1 MRFGKLAVM
10 TAAVALVAACGQ
22 TGADEFA
29 EAAPEIEELAL
40 EIAGGAAE
48 GMVAQEEASAAELAQ
63 LMQGLNGEPPEFLVR
78 AKEQVR
84 QLNQAVR
91 RAVAP
96 LVKLVRETAPTLE
109 QGETRVYG
117 PRDEGN
123 VTWKLTIRRLGEK
136 HFGWRLEGKPVGAE
150 DAAYVVVVAGEVQ
163 RGLQQRPPRD
173 GATDG
178 KDRPSD
184 GDTVR
189 QGRGRIGIHLNNL
202 KSIDASFPGQGQL
215 LAGFAHMG
223 RAKTL
228 TYRLREFT
236 PDVAAHEPVT
246 AAFSGHRLP
255 SGATAIRLVGRY
267 NLERSPTETKEL
279 VMTRA
284 RWMPEV
290 GGRAD
295 IVATGGDVPEGA
307 AYMGSACWN
316 TKEQTGYRVLRYCV
330 RNAGCEV
337 VYEEGERTNC
347 SREVDQQP
355 PHDGWR
361 PDDGAVEKDA
371 PFTDVAAPEEF
382 PSGGR

>member
-10 TAAVALVAACGQ
+10 TAAMALVAACGQ
-22 TGADEFA
+22 AEVDEFA

-48 GMVAQEEASAAELAQ
+48 GMVAQEQASAADLEQ
-63 LMQGLNGEPPEFLVR
+63 LKQALNGEPPEFLVR

-84 QLNQAVR
+84 QLNVAVR

-96 LVKLVRETAPTLE
+96 LLRLVRETAPTLE
-109 QGETRVYG
+109 TGEARVYG

-123 VTWKLTIRRLGEK
+123 VTWRLTIRKLGEK
-136 HFGWRLEGKPVGAE
+136 HFGWRLEGKPLGGE
-150 DAAYVVVVAGEVQ
+150 DSAYVVVVAGEVQ
-163 RGLQQRPPRD
+163 RGLLRRGD
-173 GATDG
+173 AAGGTDQ
-178 KDRPSD
+178 PSD
-184 GDTVR
+184 GEAVR
-189 QGRGRIGIHLNNL
+189 QGRGRIGIHLHNL

-228 TYRLREFT
+228 SYRLREFT

-255 SGATAIRLVGRY
+255 SGASAIRLVGRY
-267 NLERSPTETKEL
+267 NLERSPTEAKEL

-295 IVATGGDVPEGA
+295 IVATGGDVREGT
-307 AYMGSACWN
+307 AYLGTACWN
-316 TKEQTGYRVLRYCV
+316 TQEQTGYRVLRHCV
-330 RNAGCEV
+330 RGVGCEV
-337 VYEEGERTNC
+337 VYEEGARTSC
-347 SREVDQQP
+347 SREVDQEP

-361 PDDGAVEKDA
+361 PDDGAVEADA
-371 PFTDVAAPEEF
+371 PFTDVAAPVDF
-382 PSGGR
+382 PTGGR